1 MRKYI
6 LILLLLFNLSIL
18 NAQSNDC
25 NSIVNF
31 GDIEICLPNI
41 VGMNECFS
49 DPLVKINADRLKAD
63 DNEVIL
69 GIYLLDDIYKSRYN
83 NFLEN
88 GFGNPYIKVYST
100 KLTKGVYVDEST
112 LVELSS
118 VIRLLFDNYEESSVK
133 SNLESFGNDLNISF
147 GKPLLLEEYETSP
160 KIKSFV
166 VLFNIKSGDENIV
179 VTTVLNT
186 LIIKNRLIFFAY
198 YDEYTGMNDINKT
211 KASNDYLALSLLV
224 GN

>member
-18 NAQSNDC
+18 NAQS
-25 NSIVNF
+25 
-31 GDIEICLPNI
+31 
-41 VGMNECFS
+41 
-49 DPLVKINADRLKAD
+49 RLKTAKKVIRKKIVSGPALPGKLSDCTD

-118 VIRLLFDNYEESSVK
+118 VIRLLFDNYEESSV
-133 SNLESFGNDLNISF
+133 NLILNH
-147 GKPLLLEEYETSP
+147 LEM
-160 KIKSFV
+160 I
-166 VLFNIKSGDENIV
+166 
-179 VTTVLNT
+179 
-186 LIIKNRLIFFAY
+186 
-198 YDEYTGMNDINKT
+198 
-211 KASNDYLALSLLV
+211 
-224 GN
+224 